1 MNFKSIEA
9 CMKDK
14 VAIITGGT
22 SGIGKASVYLF
33 CAAGVNVVTIGR
45 REELG
50 NEIAKDINTQSG
62 GKCVFYSCDVRDV
75 NRIKEIVDATI
86 TQFGKLDILVNC
98 AGYFPGQKPID
109 QFSID
114 EIRDII
120 DTNLIAYLAASKYAI
135 PHLRK
140 SKGNIVNVGSVHGT
154 TSVEGA
160 VSYDATKGAIDAVT
174 RTLAIDEA
182 RYGVRVNNIKPG
194 LITTE
199 MFEQTISRQ
208 DDQEGFKKYNREI
221 QWLGR
226 WGMPEEVAR
235 AILFMA
241 SDWASFIT
249 GAELLVSGGYEIGE
263 GPKLPNPYL
272 SWNNNLL

>member
-1 MNFKSIEA
+1 MNYKSIEA

-22 SGIGKASVYLF
+22 SGIGKASVYMF
-33 CAAGVNVVTIGR
+33 CAVGVNVVTIGR

-50 NEIAKDINTQSG
+50 NAIAKDINAQPG
-62 GKCVFYSCDVRDV
+62 GQCVFYSCDVRDV
-75 NRIKEIVDATI
+75 NRIEEIVDATI
-86 TQFGKLDILVNC
+86 KQFGKLDILVNC

-109 QFSID
+109 QYSID

-160 VSYDATKGAIDAVT
+160 VSYDATKGAIDAIT

-208 DDQEGFKKYNREI
+208 NDQEGFIKYNREI

-226 WGMPEEVAR
+226 WGMPEEVAQ

-263 GPKLPNPYL
+263 GPKLPNP
-272 SWNNNLL
+272 